1 MATVT
6 FITASGEETVVE
18 NAIGTLMRIAVDNGV
33 EGIYGD
39 CGGVC
44 SCSTCHVKVRPEWL
58 AKVGEASEIEQ
69 DILDLEDESDERS
82 RLGCQVDMTDE
93 LDGLVVD
100 VVEI

>member
-6 FITASGEETVVE
+6 FITADGQETVVE
-18 NAIGTLMRIAVDNGV
+18 NAIGSLMRIAVDNGV
-33 EGIYGD
+33 DGIYGD

-58 AKVGEASEIEQ
+58 AKTGQASEIEQ
-69 DILDLEDESDERS
+69 DILDLEDEANERS
-82 RLGCQVDMTDE
+82 RLGCQIDMTDE

-100 VVEI
+100 VVES

>member
-6 FITASGEETVVE
+6 FISASGEETVVE
-18 NAIGTLMRIAVDNGV
+18 NAEGSLMRIAVDNGV

-44 SCSTCHVKVRPEWL
+44 SCSTCHVKVRPEWQE
-58 AKVGEASEIEQ
+58 KVGKASEIEQ
-69 DILDLEDESDERS
+69 DILDLEDEADERS
-82 RLGCQVDMTDE
+82 RLSCQFEMSDE

-100 VVEI
+100 VVES